1 MLNDLLPL
9 CFSKL
14 IADKVSSR
22 AYNNSEA
29 LNSPFTILLKMD
41 YATMQMALEWISV
54 QFLLLSKVPATST
67 LSEVLSFLPC
77 VD

>member
-54 QFLLLSKVPATST
+54 QFLLLSKVPATS
-67 LSEVLSFLPC
+67 SAEEIR
-77 VD
+77 